1 MRLLFGLVLGMA
13 EELTVLLVSAIEPDE
28 NLVAQLEKQGVFA
41 EQCLPE
47 ELSNMLAL
55 VEPSLVVQ
63 LGAPGAAEVTE
74 LLKTTSNV
82 RRVRLVIVAARKEIP
97 ELRKLDRAVVVSLL
111 ATDIAPSVVATRI
124 SMLARKGPGKTD
136 PPPDVAELP
145 HPPAPPGPP
154 RAVSKKPLNPI
165 SNPASPLG
173 PGTLEKPAAKKT
185 LPRAAPPP
193 AAGAAP
199 SPGGQAADHGD
210 KTPIPAAR
218 KRSSSTSDQEETPP
232 EPAPASIDVVAV
244 SLKDAKP
251 RLALADGD
259 ISRADLIA
267 CALREA
273 GISARLVPLEAAA
286 TRWRL
291 LRSFR
296 PNILLADS
304 NALQGKGRVWYQ
316 LFQADEE
323 LRRAKV
329 VSIPFERLFNEETGS
344 VNLRTLIPQIPQLSR
359 ASLPPVDDED
369 EDEDEDERPTLIHE
383 PADGPSDKDS
393 DDTDRLNFAEA
404 PPEFEDETQAFDM
417 SNLASEVDAK
427 FAAQAAQSAASE
439 TKSPATEP
447 APIEARVNTDPA
459 AIGRSA
465 PLSLAQL
472 PPIEEPP
479 SEQSLSTS
487 TISNHPPEKRS
498 GRWLLVA
505 AALLVAGGV
514 LFAWK
519 KGALD
524 ARVPAPTSQAA
535 PITEPPP
542 VKAPA
547 PVAPVVEKKPEL
559 TEEQKRW
566 FLPEQEPVPT
576 CTELVPNLDE
586 LSKGGIQQATLSWD
600 RARKTMVLG
609 DLEKAQVFM
618 CEAALI
624 HPESLALEGL
634 AGLYVSK
641 RAPNQ
646 AMEWTKKALAIRPDR
661 RKTQELEG
669 DVLSLL
675 GRPAEARAKWIEAL
689 KIDDKQ
695 KTLDLIA
702 AQYVTDAEFQLKGG
716 AVSRAERLYRRAA
729 TLSPENAE
737 AAAGLA
743 SAFFAAD
750 NVVAAKAWADHALSI
765 KPGFSKALVVQADLL
780 NATGEKEKALALYQE
795 ILKTDPGNARAHQ
808 QIFKLEQE

>member
-1 MRLLFGLVLGMA
+1 MA
-13 EELTVLLVSAIEPDE
+13 EELTVLLVSAVEPDE

-41 EQCLPE
+41 EQCLPD

-63 LGAPGAAEVTE
+63 LGAPGAAEVVE
-74 LLKTTSNV
+74 LLKTTNNV
-82 RRVRLVIVAARKEIP
+82 RRVRLVIVASRKDIP
-97 ELRKLDRAVVVSLL
+97 ALRKLDRAVVVSLL

-136 PPPDVAELP
+136 PPPEIAELP
-145 HPPAPPGPP
+145 HPPPPAGPP
-154 RAVSKKPLNPI
+154 RAVSKKPLTPVSKPI
-165 SNPASPLG
+165 SPLG
-173 PGTLEKPAAKKT
+173 SGTLGVPAPRKT
-185 LPRAAPPP
+185 LPRAVPPPTAVAAPP
-193 AAGAAP
+193 AAL
-199 SPGGQAADHGD
+199 SPDRENANHGD
-210 KTPIPAAR
+210 KTPVPAPK
-218 KRSSSTSDQEETPP
+218 KRPLSTGDQAVQE
-232 EPAPASIDVVAV
+232 EPAPETVRASIDVVAL
-244 SLKDAKP
+244 SLKDANP
-251 RLALADGD
+251 RIALADSD

-304 NALQGKGRVWYQ
+304 SALQGEGQIWYQ
-316 LFQADEE
+316 LFEADEE

-344 VNLRTLIPQIPQLSR
+344 VNLRTLVPQIPQLSVAPVKR
-359 ASLPPVDDED
+359 PPDDD
-369 EDEDEDERPTLIHE
+369 DDDDDDERPTLIHE
-383 PADGPSDKDS
+383 PADAPGDELSDDKD
-393 DDTDRLNFAEA
+393 RPPAAEDP

-417 SNLASEVDAK
+417 SNLASEVDAE
-427 FAAQAAQSAASE
+427 FAAQAAQNAD
-439 TKSPATEP
+439 PPIP
-447 APIEARVNTDPA
+447 APEAAATDVRIDTDPG
-459 AIGRSA
+459 AIGRAA

-472 PPIEEPP
+472 PPVDGPP
-479 SEQSLSTS
+479 SEQSLSSS
-487 TISNHPPEKRS
+487 TISNNPPEKRS

-505 AALLVAGGV
+505 AALVVAGGG
-514 LFAWK
+514 LIAWK
-519 KGALD
+519 KGVLEALI
-524 ARVPAPTSQAA
+524 PAPTSQAA
-535 PITEPPP
+535 PTTAPPP
-542 VKAPA
+542 AKAAPPA
-547 PVAPVVEKKPEL
+547 APIVEEKEPEL

-566 FLPEQEPVPT
+566 FLPEQKPVPG
-576 CTELVPNLDE
+576 CPELVPNLEE

-609 DLEKAQVFM
+609 DLDQAQVFM

-641 RAPNQ
+641 RAPKQ

-675 GRPAEARAKWIEAL
+675 GRPAEARTKWIEAL
-689 KIDDKQ
+689 KIDDSQ

-716 AVSRAERLYRRAA
+716 AVSQAERLYRRAA

-743 SAFFAAD
+743 SAFLAAD
-750 NVVAAKAWADHALSI
+750 NLVAAEAWAAHALSI
-765 KPGFSKALVVQADLL
+765 KPGFSKALVVKADLL
-780 NATGEKEKALALYQE
+780 NAAGENDKALALYQE